1 MSWLKTTLIGI
12 PLFLLSW
19 ILGAYF
25 SISSFP
31 QKVFTE
37 QYETRLKEAGTTWA
51 FQHRNQLL
59 DSDFRDVVRPAV
71 DFLYSTALLDGQGG
85 PHVLSLPE
93 IDRYFVFQFME
104 DDTDVF
110 DYVGSRNYG
119 KNTKIE
125 VLIVP
130 QDYEGPT
137 HDMSVVRMKTERVWV
152 LGRYQLF
159 DDADLVNVQA
169 IQAQIRLT
177 PLSEYLEGGA
187 L

>member
-37 QYETRLKEAGTTWA
+37 QYEKRLKEAGTSWE

-59 DSDFRDVVRPAV
+59 DADFRDVVRPAV
-71 DFLYSTALLDGQGG
+71 DFLYSTALLDGQEGA
-85 PHVLSLPE
+85 HVLSLPE

-110 DYVGSRNYG
+110 DYVGSRNYE

-137 HDMSVVRMKTERVWV
+137 HNLPVVRMKTERVWV

-177 PLSEYLEGGA
+177 PLAEFLEGDS